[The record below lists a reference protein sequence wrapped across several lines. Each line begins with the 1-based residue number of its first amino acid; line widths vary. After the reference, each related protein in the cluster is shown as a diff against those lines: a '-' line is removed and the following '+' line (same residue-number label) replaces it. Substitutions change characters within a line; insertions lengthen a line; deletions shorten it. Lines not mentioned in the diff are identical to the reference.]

1 MWIKHCTAF
10 KHFFHAVRGPLT
22 SAITSALQINCT
34 CCTTSSCVD
43 SFLFVHVFEST
54 SLPCRRPN
62 TPGRKTKTT
71 HAVIENFVV
80 KGKKEGKKER
90 KKLHLKWKEKNYS
103 NEWMNE
109 KPQKCMYMLNVLAFL
124 SKPERTYWSLTPQ
137 LETVIIE
144 VSTVQALRWRGNPR
158 HLPSMNWTYIGWHRI
173 LQWPN

>member
-43 SFLFVHVFEST
+43 SFLFIHVFEST
-54 SLPCRRPN
+54 SLPCRRPCRRPN

-80 KGKKEGKKER
+80 KGKKERKEERKKER
-90 KKLHLKWKEKNYS
+90 KKERRKQRKKERNYTS
-103 NEWMNE
+103 SGKKKIIVMNEWVKSHKSAYVE
-109 KPQKCMYMLNVLAFL
+109 CFSL
-124 SKPERTYWSLTPQ
+124 SFQAWEDLLKFDTTAWNSYHWSIYCASVKVER
-137 LETVIIE
+137 
-144 VSTVQALRWRGNPR
+144 
-158 HLPSMNWTYIGWHRI
+158 
-173 LQWPN
+173 